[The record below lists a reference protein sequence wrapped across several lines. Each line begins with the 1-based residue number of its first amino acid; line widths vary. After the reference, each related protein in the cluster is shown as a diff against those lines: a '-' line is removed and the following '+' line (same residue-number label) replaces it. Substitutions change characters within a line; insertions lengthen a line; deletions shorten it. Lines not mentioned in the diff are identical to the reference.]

1 MGQHAESIPGFRLCQ
16 PPRAALPGANG
27 EGMPQQ
33 GVNGAASG
41 GQPSGVAPGEGASG
55 SAPLVGGGM
64 LVDQAAEPHD
74 QADELPKAPLPIA
87 DGPSAAGAA
96 GDGDVTS
103 MILRLRT
110 QLAGKKKDN
119 GPPLGGKQAKDKQGE
134 AEKQDAEWQAEVDE
148 VALETPM
155 KRINRKSKGATHGTK
170 ARTSSDKVPKTKKTI
185 KKSQADCDKAND
197 EALKFVGTGYCKP
210 RYYKGSTI
218 YTDSKKGCWRLKLTP
233 GDLHEKYYYFSNNPR
248 TAWSQL
254 VNKAITHNKSGELF

>member
-27 EGMPQQ
+27 EGMLQQ

-41 GQPSGVAPGEGASG
+41 ERP
-55 SAPLVGGGM
+55 SAPLVGEGGGM
-64 LVDQAAEPHD
+64 PVDQAAEPHD

-134 AEKQDAEWQAEVDE
+134 AEKQDAEFQAEVDE

-155 KRINRKSKGATHGTK
+155 KRINRKSKG
-170 ARTSSDKVPKTKKTI
+170 SDKVPKTKKTI

-218 YTDSKKGCWRLKLTP
+218 YTDSKKGCWRLKLSP
-233 GDLHEKYYYFSNNPR
+233 GDLHEKYYRFSNNPK

-254 VNKAITHNKSGELF
+254 MNMAITHNKSGDPGLV

>member
-41 GQPSGVAPGEGASG
+41 ERP
-55 SAPLVGGGM
+55 SAPLVGEGGGM
-64 LVDQAAEPHD
+64 PVDQAAEPHD
-74 QADELPKAPLPIA
+74 QADELPKAPLAIA
-87 DGPSAAGAA
+87 DGPSGAGAA
-96 GDGDVTS
+96 GERAVTS
-103 MILRLRT
+103 MVLRMRE

-119 GPPLGGKQAKDKQGE
+119 GPPLGGKQAKDKNTFDDIDGHQGE
-134 AEKQDAEWQAEVDE
+134 AEKQDAEWQAEVEDI
-148 VALETPM
+148 ALETPL
-155 KRINRKSKGATHGTK
+155 KKLKSKGATHGTK

-233 GDLHEKYYYFSNNPR
+233 GDLHEKYYRFSNNPK

-254 VNKAITHNKSGELF
+254 VNMAITHNKSGDLGLV